1 MKARAWVVL
10 GVALLLAAGAPS
22 KDELAKKDLDAM
34 KGSWQAVGGEEDG
47 KPVKEEDAKQFKLV
61 LDGDK
66 YTFTIEN
73 MSKEEGTL
81 KLDPGQKPKAV
92 DVMITTGT
100 DKGKTQLGVYDIE
113 GDTLKLCF
121 VPPGAE
127 RPRALAAK
135 EGSMSSLFIF
145 KRQKP

>member
-1 MKARAWVVL
+1 MVL

-47 KPVKEEDAKQFKLV
+47 KPVKEEDAKKFKLSV
-61 LDGDK
+61 DGDN
-66 YTFTIEN
+66 YTFTVEG
-73 MSKEEGTL
+73 MSEEKGTF
-81 KLDPGQKPKAV
+81 KVDPGQKPKAL
-92 DVMITTGT
+92 DVLIMTGE
-100 DKGKTQLGVYDIE
+100 DKGKTQLGVYDID

-127 RPRALAAK
+127 RPKALAAK
-135 EGSMSSLFIF
+135 EGSMSSLFVF

>member
-1 MKARAWVVL
+1 MKARGWAVL
-10 GVALLLAAGAPS
+10 GLALLLAAGAPS

-47 KPVKEEDAKQFKLV
+47 KPVKEEDARKFKLAV
-61 LDGDK
+61 DGDK
-66 YTFTIEN
+66 YTFSVEG
-73 MSKEEGTL
+73 MPDEKGTL

-92 DVMITTGT
+92 DVLITTGD
-100 DKGKTQLGVYDIE
+100 DKGKTQLGVYDVE

-121 VPPGAE
+121 VPPGVE
-127 RPRALAAK
+127 RPKALAAK

-145 KRQKP
+145 KRQ